1 MQLSLN
7 YMSTSVIVVMLQVWR
22 AQSYLCVVWEFLLF
36 SLRVI
41 VMLQVWHAQ
50 WRTFVSSGSCWC
62 LVCMLSLWCC
72 RCDMPSRTSAS
83 TGSSWCLVC
92 MLSLWCCRCD
102 MPSRTSASTGCVDWE
117 FLMFSLHVIVVML
130 QVWRAH
136 WRTFMSSGS
145 CWCLACMLSLWCC
158 RCDVPS
164 VVPLRHLG
172 VADV

>member
-1 MQLSLN
+1 MWNFMQLSLN

-83 TGSSWCLVC
+83 TG
-92 MLSLWCCRCD
+92 
-102 MPSRTSASTGCVDWE
+102 CVDWE

-136 WRTFMSSGS
+136 WLTFTSSGS
-145 CWCLACMLSLWCC
+145 CWCLACVLMMTAENVNASTA
-158 RCDVPS
+158 RRPGRATVS
-164 VVPLRHLG
+164 EFA
-172 VADV
+172 ADWFLTSTDTEMSAMNEWHC